1 VAQSFTT
8 RYKSEPKIFILQL
21 LSRFFITLYQQNKF
35 EKYKASRI
43 TIDQFYRFKQKIAQ
57 ADRSGSRKSW
67 GMESRKKRPSTS
79 KRCDNANCNRQN
91 QLQWKCFAVWK
102 AMHQRWRLTERLL
115 IASCQSDIT
124 LDNSDMSCTRSPG
137 TYSCRRMRGR

>member
-1 VAQSFTT
+1 VGQSFTT
-8 RYKSEPKIFILQL
+8 RYKSELKIFILQL

-67 GMESRKKRPSTS
+67 GMESRKKKGQARASVVT
-79 KRCDNANCNRQN
+79 
-91 QLQWKCFAVWK
+91 
-102 AMHQRWRLTERLL
+102 TL
-115 IASCQSDIT
+115 IATAKTSCNGSALQSGKP
-124 LDNSDMSCTRSPG
+124 CTKDG
-137 TYSCRRMRGR
+137 V